1 IRARSFSPESDI
13 NAKRLK
19 REKEYN
25 DTVARGLEAN
35 SPSVGSKPPEFFRNQ
50 RSCPILNGR
59 PFENTGPPITLY
71 HIIFSQF
78 LGDLSNANI
87 EIPSDFLL
95 WIDDL
100 IYAATDSYVEE
111 EDRNQKMRI
120 MFLDKLGTVSVIEYG
135 QGRMKCKSDGVFTS
149 TTNIDLITA
158 YLGIF
163 KGKNEIG
170 TGGSDPTIQGAIYFR
185 DYWSQSNNAAAL
197 RPLSSPSQ
205 AHQRFFPYIR
215 EFPSN
220 EGRVPFTYISELSDD
235 YTRTIW
241 KAKTDDNR
249 MIVVKFAA
257 KYNFEAHNL
266 CAIQD
271 YAPKLL
277 YCSNDEEAKTL
288 GGLKMVI
295 MEYVDSTSLGQ
306 KHWINP
312 VLWETIFNDVEAAIQ
327 LLHDNNF
334 VFADLRAP
342 NILIIN
348 ATQHAMLID
357 FDWCG
362 KHDVD

>member
-1 IRARSFSPESDI
+1 
-13 NAKRLK
+13 
-19 REKEYN
+19 
-25 DTVARGLEAN
+25 
-35 SPSVGSKPPEFFRNQ
+35 
-50 RSCPILNGR
+50 
-59 PFENTGPPITLY
+59 
-71 HIIFSQF
+71 
-78 LGDLSNANI
+78 
-87 EIPSDFLL
+87 
-95 WIDDL
+95 
-100 IYAATDSYVEE
+100 
-111 EDRNQKMRI
+111 MRI

-185 DYWSQSNNAAAL
+185 DYWSQSNVDKIRECCCAPSFIISIAGPWVCILGAVFLNRVVIQPLTDFIPLTINLRIPDQFNRIARLFYAL
-197 RPLSSPSQ
+197 LVAFHRLQYFYQNLSLDPSD
-205 AHQRFFPYIR
+205 QRFFPYIR

-362 KHDVD
+362 KHDVDKYPPSMNKNLSWPPGAKPCALLKKEHDIHWLNLLRDMFE